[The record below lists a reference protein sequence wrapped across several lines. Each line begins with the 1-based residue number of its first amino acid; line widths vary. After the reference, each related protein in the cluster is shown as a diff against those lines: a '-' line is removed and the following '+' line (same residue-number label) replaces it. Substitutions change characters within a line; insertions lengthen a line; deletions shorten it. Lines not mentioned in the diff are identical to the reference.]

1 MSKTLSARTSR
12 TPGSRRQAYLLIAL
26 GVMFLIGAWL
36 FHPAPSTYPIGLL
49 LFGAGMLVA
58 ALLNPYRLLV
68 GGLLVTLVG
77 LSIFFSFK
85 PVIPDGGSTLL
96 LAIGLGLLAVA
107 LAARRGYIGRGA
119 ITPAVIVLVIGL
131 VEYPPSARFLP
142 ANFATFLL
150 SLWFPGFGLLLLGI
164 LSLFS
169 GGKDSV
175 GSTARQ
181 SAPGKDA
188 A

>member
-26 GVMFLIGAWL
+26 GVVFLVGAWL
-36 FHPAPSTYPIGLL
+36 LHLNPSTYPIGLL
-49 LFGAGMLVA
+49 LFGAGMLAA
-58 ALLNPYRLLV
+58 ALLNPYRLLL

-85 PVIPDGGSTLL
+85 PIIPDGGSTLI

-131 VEYPPSARFLP
+131 VEYPPSAHFLP
-142 ANFATFLL
+142 ANFATFIL
-150 SLWFPGFGLLLLGI
+150 SLWFPGFGLLVLGI

-169 GGKDSV
+169 GRNDSV
-175 GSTARQ
+175 GSTARPPAQ
-181 SAPGKDA
+181 GEDA